1 MQVFAD
7 DLTGNMKQFMRTPQI
22 SNMHKMEFVM
32 IIICTSIQ
40 RYAYS

>member
-7 DLTGNMKQFMRTPQI
+7 DLTGNMKQFMRIPQI
-22 SNMHKMEFVM
+22 SNIHKMEFV
-32 IIICTSIQ
+32 IIICTYIQ